1 MTSAQLSIG
10 NLKHERQGVI
20 FMQEIWKDIS
30 GYEGIYQVSNLGN
43 IKSLER
49 YFPTKNPK
57 KPIAHINEKNFK
69 IAH

>member
-1 MTSAQLSIG
+1 MNSAHLSIG
-10 NLKHERQGVI
+10 NLKHERHGVI

-30 GYEGIYQVSNLGN
+30 GYEGIYQVSNFGN

-57 KPIAHINEKNFK
+57 NQ
-69 IAH
+69 